1 MSLYKAEGVREKM
14 NVDVDLKKCVACA
27 ACSVACMDQNDTDIP
42 GGEKPLRIIGSL
54 ELEKTDK
61 SHLFLWFSKACMHCE
76 HCVPMEKCPGKCFH
90 REPDTGLVIL
100 DPSNCVGCALCVRVC
115 TFEAITAFDKDKKM
129 HKCNGC
135 VERVRAGREPACV
148 RSCPKGAILFSE
160 TETLPE
166 DLSLKNHPELL
177 SLKQGEEEEE

>member
-1 MSLYKAEGVREKM
+1 MCCLRGLQCGLYGPERYGYSRRRKAASDHREPGDWK
-14 NVDVDLKKCVACA
+14 NRQIP
-27 ACSVACMDQNDTDIP
+27 SV
-42 GGEKPLRIIGSL
+42 
-54 ELEKTDK
+54 
-61 SHLFLWFSKACMHCE
+61 FVVSKACMHCE

-115 TFEAITAFDKDKKM
+115 PFEAITAFDKDKKM